1 VSNTKRAREL
11 ARQEAELAAKL
22 QRERRIFI
30 LVAIVVVALII
41 GGGIALQAWRTGR
54 APVVSARPSA
64 SATPIQVSDGGP
76 LLLGS
81 DTAPVKITLY
91 EDFHC
96 PHCAEFEE
104 EFGPTITA
112 AQDQGKA
119 AIELYPMSFIDAGS
133 TAAANAMA
141 CAAEAGF
148 GQPYYLGL
156 FANPTLQWNDQ
167 QLIALAGQVSGG
179 GPSDGFRTCV
189 TSRAHAD
196 WVASI
201 NRVADAN
208 HVDQTPSMFLNSRP
222 VDLATLT
229 PEALQSMI
237 DKAATP

>member
-1 VSNTKRAREL
+1 MSNTRRAREL
-11 ARQEAELAAKL
+11 ARQQAELAAKL
-22 QRERRIFI
+22 QRDRRIFI
-30 LVAIVVVALII
+30 VAAIVVVALII

-64 SATPIQVSDGGP
+64 SPTPVPVSDGRP

-119 AIELYPMSFIDAGS
+119 SVELYPMSFIDAGS

-141 CAAEAGF
+141 CGAEAGF
-148 GQPYYLGL
+148 GQAYYLGL

-167 QLIALAGQVSGG
+167 QLITLASQLSGG

-189 TSRAHAD
+189 TSRAHAG

-201 NRVADAN
+201 NRVAEAN
-208 HVDQTPSMFLNSRP
+208 HVDQTPSMFLNSRA

-229 PEALQSMI
+229 PEALQSLI